1 MVEDEVVK
9 IVYKHVE
16 KQFPMDCSTCN
27 HHFASLKEY
36 LEYTS
41 PTGKP
46 ISYDAER
53 GDWKPLKPF
62 GTFSL
67 RTCQCGTTLSLSS
80 HGMRL
85 ATLWRLLQWLR
96 KESSSRKINM
106 REVMDDIRKKIN
118 DQALNRKEAEPN
130 SQINRTE

>member
-1 MVEDEVVK
+1 MVENEVVK
-9 IVYKHVE
+9 IVTNHVE
-16 KQFPMDCSTCN
+16 KQFPMDCSMCN
-27 HHFASLKEY
+27 HHFASLKVY
-36 LEYTS
+36 LEYTA

-80 HGMRL
+80 HGMKL
-85 ATLWRLLQWLR
+85 TTLWRLLQWLR
-96 KESSSRKINM
+96 KESSSREINM
-106 REVMDDIRKKIN
+106 REVMADVRKKIN
-118 DQALNRKEAEPN
+118 YTVLSQKESGEEIQLN
-130 SQINRTE
+130 S